1 MKLSVTHLRLLQEA
15 KERIKASFVMPHLL
29 VLFIEH
35 FCAVDIQFVFCFYR
49 AKKFHQDHRPLI
61 IGMAQ
66 NFSLI
71 LLCINIFSMQTS
83 YVGRVGFKDICVHI
97 VVPSLIKLEIL
108 WQNYRK
114 TTILALIFRQQYRF
128 KA

>member
-1 MKLSVTHLRLLQEA
+1 
-15 KERIKASFVMPHLL
+15 
-29 VLFIEH
+29 
-35 FCAVDIQFVFCFYR
+35 
-49 AKKFHQDHRPLI
+49 
-61 IGMAQ
+61 
-66 NFSLI
+66 
-71 LLCINIFSMQTS
+71 MQTS